1 MNSVDLFQEL
11 LSNRNMSE
19 KLTNEKLTKAEL
31 IEVEIELDNAIMAL
45 EYNDE
50 LSEFTEKLREA
61 QRKLNWYIDDMK
73 GEL

>member
-1 MNSVDLFQEL
+1 
-11 LSNRNMSE
+11 MSE
-19 KLTNEKLTKAEL
+19 ELTNEKLTKAAL

-50 LSEFTEKLREA
+50 LAEFPEKLREA